1 MLKRRRLGGT
11 ALFGGAAKN
20 HRRALLVRSGA
31 GAFSDKVLDEL
42 IKSVGL
48 PGQVT
53 YTAHSPYAMMSTLP
67 PQPQASDIVV
77 TTGRGARDVLLAY
90 HGSAC
95 SGSPDTEAGIADAV
109 ERCWSAPMHR
119 LALEGKAVG
128 SKKVCNAVV
137 CLHMAGEHAGLLAM
151 HVDADVRMCIVQAIH
166 IMPKFRGPWQF
177 SRRMWELARSWVA
190 ERARVKKTK
199 LVRFSLEMAC
209 SHSQQGCSSRLRAWG
224 GMVPQMH
231 GELLT
236 STRVQVQARRKSG
249 PLVSTSVFMTFIF
262 EEEHRLSSTV
272 YSPFCRLV
280 RC

>member
-1 MLKRRRLGGT
+1 MLKRRRQGGT

-20 HRRALLVRSGA
+20 HRRAVLLRSGA
-31 GAFSDKVLDEL
+31 GSFSGKILDEL

-53 YTAHSPYAMMSTLP
+53 YTANSPYAMMSTLP
-67 PQPQASDIVV
+67 PQPEASDIVV

-95 SGSPDTEAGIADAV
+95 SGSPDTEAGIAEAV

-137 CLHMAGEHAGLLAM
+137 CLHMEGEHAGLLAM
-151 HVDADVRMCIVQAIH
+151 HLDADVRMCIVQAIH

-190 ERARVKKTK
+190 DAARVKKTK

-209 SHSQQGCSSRLRAWG
+209 SHSQQGCYFWI
-224 GMVPQMH
+224 
-231 GELLT
+231 
-236 STRVQVQARRKSG
+236 TRMGWDGTADARRAAHEYACAGAGEKKKWATG
-249 PLVSTSVFMTFIF
+249 QYECFYNLHI
-262 EEEHRLSSTV
+262 
-272 YSPFCRLV
+272 
-280 RC
+280 